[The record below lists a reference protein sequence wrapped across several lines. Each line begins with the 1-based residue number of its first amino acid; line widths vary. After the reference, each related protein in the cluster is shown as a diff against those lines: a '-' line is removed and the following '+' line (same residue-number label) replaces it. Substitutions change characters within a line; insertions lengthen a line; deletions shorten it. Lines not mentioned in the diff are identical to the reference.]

1 MSRCT
6 FPSTRRSRCS
16 GTEEYEAA
24 KRNDPVPRFRGQLMT
39 RGVLTPEEA
48 DRIAAEVRDEMQA
61 AVDFAL
67 GSPYPAAEAAVNHVY
82 A

>member
-1 MSRCT
+1 M
-6 FPSTRRSRCS
+6 
-16 GTEEYEAA
+16 EEERAEAPA
-24 KRNDPVPRFRGQLMT
+24 AGPIRVGFLSSFFFGHSVGKLT
-39 RGVLTPEEA
+39 RGVLAPEEA

-67 GSPYPAAEAAVNHVY
+67 GSPYPAADAAVNHVY